1 MPRRESRGS
10 QAPLI
15 ERMGAVLGPP
25 RCFAKMDGGALF
37 VWLCPPQWSLS
48 KRRPGRG
55 HSLKVNARPTTGSS
69 ALPAPHQPNAA
80 HCRRPTSTSNLRLR
94 RNFVT
99 IGHLEFYSKHCIL
112 KKSTDAFLVISTF
125 FLFCVIYSVH
135 VPFFRAS
142 LSVTRFPAQS
152 RITLPI

>member
-69 ALPAPHQPNAA
+69 ALPASSPAKCCSLPSSNVDFE
-80 HCRRPTSTSNLRLR
+80 PSTSTQLCHHRPSGILFKALHFEEIHRCVFGDFDFFFILC
-94 RNFVT
+94 
-99 IGHLEFYSKHCIL
+99 HLFSTRSIL
-112 KKSTDAFLVISTF
+112 SS
-125 FLFCVIYSVH
+125 
-135 VPFFRAS
+135 
-142 LSVTRFPAQS
+142 
-152 RITLPI
+152 